1 MGIDPHIPDRLA
13 DEHGVGWGAAEKI
26 GAEILQ
32 NLNLPLGVAGGNRQG
47 GRPHVLGT
55 IMQPQAAGE
64 QAVAVGD
71 VDDVL
76 SSGPGGVQRS
86 GRALGPHVDVVP
98 GIPHH
103 RLFAGGAGEAWIR
116 TSSLCGTAKRPKG

>member
-1 MGIDPHIPDRLA
+1 M
-13 DEHGVGWGAAEKI
+13 
-26 GAEILQ
+26 
-32 NLNLPLGVAGGNRQG
+32 LPEETGRAVA
-47 GRPHVLGT
+47 PMVLGT

-98 GIPHH
+98 VYPTTVC
-103 RLFAGGAGEAWIR
+103 LPVVPEEAWIR